1 MTQFQPPPSPPPGPG
16 PIAGQPAPMMPARPK
31 PYSGISIAAFVLS
44 ILGCLGIS
52 AVLGF
57 ILGIVGI
64 VITRKGQKRGMG
76 LAIAALPISL
86 VMGAISVL
94 LFVSILFVGQSAIM
108 LKQLP
113 IFLSAEGEITD
124 ANLAEFRKI
133 CTADFNMNVSNEQMR
148 AWVHKIVEEHGK
160 FTEVNDNFEGAT
172 PGANGKFSVSVQAK
186 FVNGPAQVT
195 LVIVQDPFWEVN
207 LDDIMIDG
215 SSPRDGP

>member
-31 PYSGISIAAFVLS
+31 PYSGIAIAAFVLS

-64 VITRKGQKRGMG
+64 VQTRNGQKRGMG

-86 VMGAISVL
+86 IMGALSVVL
-94 LFVSILFVGQSAIM
+94 CILTVVSMKSIEILTT
-108 LKQLP
+108 LP
-113 IFLSAEGEITD
+113 AYITVEGELSD
-124 ANLAEFRKI
+124 ENLIEFRKF
-133 CTADFNMNVSNEQMR
+133 CSADFNTLVSNEHIR
-148 AWVHKIVEEHGK
+148 SWVSTISDKQGK
-160 FTEVNDNFEGAT
+160 FVELDIKSQEVV
-172 PGANGKFSVSVQAK
+172 PGAAGDFSISVKSK
-186 FVNGPAQVT
+186 FVNGSTRITVKFVPESVWD
-195 LVIVQDPFWEVN
+195 IK
-207 LDDIMIDG
+207 LDDIIIDG